1 MIIVVVDTNVVVSS
15 LLRAGKPRKVIAA
28 ILKNDSFDWVISEEI
43 RKEYE
48 DVICRPKFHLPSD
61 VIEDLFRIFSSLT
74 LIDDSNVKAEFPR
87 DPTDEK
93 FLRCCLASG
102 AKYFITG
109 DGDFR
114 ETKQIGQTLVI
125 SSSDFLSYLENL
137 NTGN

>member
-1 MIIVVVDTNVVVSS
+1 MIVVVDTNVVVSS
-15 LLRAGKPRKVIAA
+15 LLRAGKPRKVIAT
-28 ILKNDSFDWVISEEI
+28 ILQSDSFDWVISEAI

-48 DVICRPKFHLPSD
+48 DVICRPKFHLHTE
-61 VIEDLFRIFSSLT
+61 VIEDWFRIFSSLT
-74 LIDDSNVKAEFPR
+74 RIDDSNVKAEFPR

-93 FLRCCLASG
+93 FLRCCLASD

-114 ETKQIGQTLVI
+114 ETKRIGQTFVI
-125 SSSDFLSYLENL
+125 SCSDFLSYLESI